1 MANQS
6 AARFEFIG
14 HALAGDGPFRPVV
27 TTDGNGRAI
36 NVGTS
41 YLVKYPRESQ
51 EKFARRC
58 ELAFYSSPLSQAC
71 SRFVGYLST
80 RPAVR
85 ELPHDLYASMA
96 ADIDGKGNS
105 IGVFWQQF
113 MTQFKAR
120 GSMLLLVDMP
130 ATMAP
135 SMAAQMETRTAPYWT
150 AIKPEDVTDYSL
162 GDDGRFDFVAF
173 AGNYTDQDGARIPCT
188 WRFDRLGWQATDQEK
203 NILDAGEH
211 PLSEC
216 PVLIGTEGGDFP
228 HFGPFAPIADL
239 SKRLFNLDSEL
250 DEILRS
256 QTFSLLTM
264 NVPQGST
271 SDQKLD
277 AARVAGQTIGTNNLM
292 VYEGTAPGF
301 IAPDSGPATT
311 YITRIDKLRDQ
322 IAEIGLS
329 VATVNQQESGIAMQ
343 MRFASIN
350 AELSSFAERMEDLER
365 RAWELSRQW
374 LQMTQAPSVEW
385 PRDFNVADVEK
396 ELKILADM
404 QASAMPVEVIAA
416 QQKRIVSIQF
426 AGAEQEDAA
435 KITQAIDDRVREV
448 Q

>member
-1 MANQS
+1 MPNPS

-27 TTDGNGRAI
+27 TYDGSGRAV

-41 YLVKYPRESQ
+41 YLVRYPRESQ

-58 ELAFYSSPLSQAC
+58 ELAFYASPLAQAC
-71 SRFVGYLST
+71 ARFVGYLST

-96 ADIDGKGNS
+96 ADIDGKSNS

-113 MTQFKAR
+113 MVQFKAR

-135 SMAAQMETRTAPYWT
+135 SMAAQMATRTAPYWT

-162 GDDGRFDFVAF
+162 GDDGRLDFVEF
-173 AGNYTDQDGARIPCT
+173 AGNFTREDGSRTACT
-188 WRFDRLGWQATDQEK
+188 WRFDREGWQATDK
-203 NILDAGEH
+203 DKKILDAGDH

-216 PVLIGTEGGDFP
+216 PVLIASEGGDFP
-228 HFGPFAPIADL
+228 FFGPFAPIADL

-264 NVPQGST
+264 NVPHGST

>member
-1 MANQS
+1 MANPS

-27 TTDGNGRAI
+27 TYDSSGRAV

-41 YLVKYPRESQ
+41 YLVRYPRESQ

-71 SRFVGYLST
+71 SRFVGHIST
-80 RPAVR
+80 RPALR
-85 ELPHDLYASMA
+85 ELPHDLYERMA
-96 ADIDGKGNS
+96 QDIDGKNNS
-105 IGVFWQQF
+105 IGVFWSQF
-113 MTQFKAR
+113 MVQFKAR

-135 SMAAQMETRTAPYWT
+135 SMAAQMATRTAPYWT
-150 AIKPEDVTDYSL
+150 AIKPEDVSDYDL
-162 GDDGRFDFVAF
+162 GDDGRFDFVEF
-173 AGNYTDQDGARIPCT
+173 AGNFTREDGSRTACT
-188 WRFDRLGWQATDQEK
+188 WRFDREGWQATDKEK
-203 NILDAGEH
+203 KILDAGVH

-216 PVLIGTEGGDFP
+216 PVLIASEGGDFP
-228 HFGPFAPIADL
+228 YFGPFAAIADL

-250 DEILRS
+250 DEILRA

-271 SDQKLD
+271 SDQKLE
-277 AARVAGQTIGTNNLM
+277 AARVAGQTIGVNNLM

-301 IAPDSGPATT
+301 IAPDSGPAST

-322 IAEIGLS
+322 INEIGLS

-343 MRFASIN
+343 MRFAAIN
-350 AELSSFAERMEDLER
+350 AELASFAERMEDLER

-374 LQMTQAPSVEW
+374 LQMTQAPDVEW
-385 PRDFNVADVEK
+385 PRDFNVADVEQ
-396 ELKILADM
+396 ELKILSEM
-404 QASAMPVEVIAA
+404 QATAMPVEVIAA
-416 QQKRIVSIQF
+416 QQKRVVSIQF
-426 AGAEQEDAA
+426 AGAEQEDVA
-435 KITQAIDDRVREV
+435 KIHDAIDTRVQEV

>member
-1 MANQS
+1 MPNHS

-27 TTDGNGRAI
+27 TYDGSGRAV

-41 YLVKYPRESQ
+41 YLVRYPRESQ

-58 ELAFYSSPLSQAC
+58 ELAFYASPLGQAC
-71 SRFVGYLST
+71 SRFVGYIST
-80 RPAVR
+80 RPALR
-85 ELPHDLYASMA
+85 ELPHDLYERMA
-96 ADIDGKGNS
+96 QDIDGKNNS
-105 IGVFWQQF
+105 ISVFWSQF
-113 MTQFKAR
+113 MVQFKAR

-135 SMAAQMETRTAPYWT
+135 SMAAQMATRTAPYWT
-150 AIKPEDVTDYSL
+150 AIKPEDVSDYGL
-162 GDDGRFDFVAF
+162 GDDGRFDFVEF
-173 AGNYTDQDGARIPCT
+173 AGNFTREDGSRTPCT
-188 WRFDRLGWQATDQEK
+188 WRFDREGWQATDKEK
-203 NILDAGEH
+203 KILDAGDH

-216 PVLIGTEGGDFP
+216 PVLIASEGGDFP
-228 HFGPFAPIADL
+228 HFGPFSAIADL

-250 DEILRS
+250 DEILRA

-271 SDQKLD
+271 SDQKLE
-277 AARVAGQTIGTNNLM
+277 AARVAGQTIGVNNLM

-301 IAPDSGPATT
+301 IAPDSGPAST

-322 IAEIGLS
+322 VNEIGLS

-350 AELSSFAERMEDLER
+350 AELASFAERMEDLER
-365 RAWELSRQW
+365 RAWDLSRQW
-374 LQMTQAPSVEW
+374 LQMTQAPDVEW
-385 PRDFNVADVEK
+385 PRDFNVADVEQ
-396 ELKILADM
+396 ELKILSEM
-404 QASAMPVEVIAA
+404 QATAMPVEVIAA
-416 QQKRIVSIQF
+416 QQKRVVSIQF
-426 AGAEQEDAA
+426 AGAEQEDVA
-435 KITQAIDDRVREV
+435 KIHDAIDTRVQEV

>member
-1 MANQS
+1 M
-6 AARFEFIG
+6 
-14 HALAGDGPFRPVV
+14 
-27 TTDGNGRAI
+27 
-36 NVGTS
+36 
-41 YLVKYPRESQ
+41 
-51 EKFARRC
+51 
-58 ELAFYSSPLSQAC
+58 
-71 SRFVGYLST
+71 
-80 RPAVR
+80 
-85 ELPHDLYASMA
+85 
-96 ADIDGKGNS
+96 
-105 IGVFWQQF
+105 
-113 MTQFKAR
+113 
-120 GSMLLLVDMP
+120 
-130 ATMAP
+130 
-135 SMAAQMETRTAPYWT
+135 
-150 AIKPEDVTDYSL
+150 
-162 GDDGRFDFVAF
+162 
-173 AGNYTDQDGARIPCT
+173 
-188 WRFDRLGWQATDQEK
+188 
-203 NILDAGEH
+203 
-211 PLSEC
+211 
-216 PVLIGTEGGDFP
+216 IGTEGGDFP

-374 LQMTQAPSVEW
+374 LQMTQAPTVEW

-426 AGAEQEDAA
+426 ASAEQDDAA